1 MLYKE
6 YKLAAEK
13 HLKTCLGIVEAITKL
28 KVSDSSALLVSRNKQ
43 AILHNLFYLSGYV
56 LESIST
62 YAVYKH
68 YCWIPNQSVR
78 NYNNA
83 FVLKSNFSFKMNHN
97 GAGNSYY
104 AEYHGFQANQF
115 EVLKTQLNNS
125 GIPMI
130 DSSVIVETDMQ
141 ILFNL
146 WKPEIRYHEPN
157 KNYPSILNTQISL
170 DESNILKFV
179 DLTNNIYNTIIQ
191 TVG

>member
-1 MLYKE
+1 MRYTE
-6 YKLAAEK
+6 YKGAAEK
-13 HLKTCLGIVEAITKL
+13 HMKTCLGIVEAMSKL

-43 AILHNLFYLSGYV
+43 ATIHNLFYLSGYV

-68 YCWIPNQSVR
+68 FGWNPNHSVR
-78 NYNNA
+78 VYNAA
-83 FVLKSNFSFKMNHN
+83 FVQRSNFSFKMNHS

-104 AEYHGFQANQF
+104 LEYHDFQSNQF

-125 GIPMI
+125 GIPII
-130 DSSVIVETDMQ
+130 DSSVIVDTEMQ

-157 KNYPSILNTQISL
+157 KSYPFFFNNQVSL
-170 DESNILKFV
+170 DESKILNFV
-179 DLTNNIYNTIIQ
+179 ALTNNIYNTIIQ
-191 TVG
+191 AVG